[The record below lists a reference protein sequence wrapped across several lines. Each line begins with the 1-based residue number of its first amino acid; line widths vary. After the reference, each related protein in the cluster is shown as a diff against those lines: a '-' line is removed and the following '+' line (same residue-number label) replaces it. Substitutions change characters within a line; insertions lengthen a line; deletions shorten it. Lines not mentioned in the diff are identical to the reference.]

1 MRRLLN
7 GLKISNM
14 VLLFLIPIRFFISG
28 FKFEKEFFNR
38 EFYGVLCAEL
48 IIELV
53 FGVLPILLIFILG

>member
-1 MRRLLN
+1 
-7 GLKISNM
+7 M